1 MACIKIERRLNM
13 ARIRI
18 EDDAYLQETYE
29 FIKTLLNQEKIV
41 SLYRSQSSKSIYLCL
56 SDQDYY
62 HIVLRLSDHKG
73 GYDRSFQEIDSTSNE
88 LAIRSKI
95 HQALYR
101 EDAWIPI
108 TPRRYAIF
116 KLIDA
121 FRKNNIKCFIP
132 TNRQQKYAYIVDYN
146 ESPKPQT
153 RLKLNEELS
162 NELRKLTRLG
172 FISTTGAKHKRK
184 DKRNEI
190 YLPPLAHDIIS
201 CKEKEHVYE
210 KHWLKHFEQ
219 ALNLTDIRN
228 SKNKWLFANNTK

>member
-29 FIKTLLNQEKIV
+29 FIKTLLNHEKIV

-108 TPRRYAIF
+108 TPKRYAIF

-132 TNRQQKYAYIVDYN
+132 TNRRQKYAYIVDYN
-146 ESPKPQT
+146 ESPKPKT
-153 RLKLNEELS
+153 RFKLNEEIS

-190 YLPPLAHDIIS
+190 YLPPLAHDIIAY
-201 CKEKEHVYE
+201 KENERAYKKYWQKNFEEH
-210 KHWLKHFEQ
+210 LD
-219 ALNLTDIRN
+219 LNNI
-228 SKNKWLFANNTK
+228 KNPTNPWLFAEEK